1 MQSRSRAFK
10 FIAGAFN
17 YGGMFIL
24 LLSVIT
30 ISAVIIEEGS
40 GLSLRA
46 KFKTLLTPSVSNG
59 VKRGH

>member
-1 MQSRSRAFK
+1 
-10 FIAGAFN
+10 
-17 YGGMFIL
+17 MFIL